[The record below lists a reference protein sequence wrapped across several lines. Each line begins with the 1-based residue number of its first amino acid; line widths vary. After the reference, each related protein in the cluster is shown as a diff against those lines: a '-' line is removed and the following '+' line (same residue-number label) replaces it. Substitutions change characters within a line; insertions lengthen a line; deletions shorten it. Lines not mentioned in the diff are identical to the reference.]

1 MGFHSFLQQQNVP
14 FESALAKSWNMR
26 LFKHLRRRV
35 EHSQL
40 KIPAASKDVS
50 LPIAFQGIGDSWR
63 KKKSA
68 FVATQTTSRK
78 APAVTANMM
87 SDQK

>member
-1 MGFHSFLQQQNVP
+1 
-14 FESALAKSWNMR
+14 MR
-26 LFKHLRRRV
+26 RGLRCGLILWRDLFQDQRRIV

-40 KIPAASKDVS
+40 EIAARRKDMP
-50 LPIAFQGIGDSWR
+50 LPITFQGIGDSWR
-63 KKKSA
+63 KTKSA

-78 APAVTANMM
+78 AAAVTANTM

>member
-1 MGFHSFLQQQNVP
+1 
-14 FESALAKSWNMR
+14 MR
-26 LFKHLRRRV
+26 RGLVAVLILRRDLFQNESRIV

-40 KIPAASKDVS
+40 ETASRSKDMPS
-50 LPIAFQGIGDSWR
+50 PIGFQGIGDSWR

-68 FVATQTTSRK
+68 FVATQATSRK
-78 APAVTANMM
+78 VPVVTANMM